1 MRLPSILNAV
11 HETPLVALPKLSAR
25 LDRHLFLK
33 LESANPT
40 GSMKDRVALHCIDK
54 AIERKRIVPGDVIV
68 ESTSGCL
75 GISLAMVGRHRGFHV
90 ICVIDPKTTTASRV
104 LMRSFGAE
112 VIEVSGADPY
122 GNYLQARLNKVNEI
136 VSTTER
142 AWWFDQYSNPDH
154 PDAHEYHTAPEIL
167 RDMDGDVD
175 CVVCPVGTGGL
186 VAGISRFFKRCL
198 PRCRIMAVDAEGSV
212 ALGGRPGPRLQVGIG
227 SGMRSKHVSLD
238 LLDEKVYV
246 SDAEAEGATHLL
258 AEEETMLL
266 GGSTGSALAGVIK
279 TLHRTRSGERIVVVA
294 PDLGLKYID
303 SLYCKNGHA
312 LTSSREVL

>member
-122 GNYLQARLNKVNEI
+122 GNYLQARLNKVPPRENLW
-136 VSTTER
+136 VSCGANRAVVRESGGICGRWIRRSIAAPANRSDTAVVPPSER
-142 AWWFDQYSNPDH
+142 RGGD
-154 PDAHEYHTAPEIL
+154 L
-167 RDMDGDVD
+167 R
-175 CVVCPVGTGGL
+175 
-186 VAGISRFFKRCL
+186 R
-198 PRCRIMAVDAEGSV
+198 
-212 ALGGRPGPRLQVGIG
+212 AL
-227 SGMRSKHVSLD
+227 S
-238 LLDEKVYV
+238 
-246 SDAEAEGATHLL
+246 
-258 AEEETMLL
+258 
-266 GGSTGSALAGVIK
+266 
-279 TLHRTRSGERIVVVA
+279 
-294 PDLGLKYID
+294 
-303 SLYCKNGHA
+303 
-312 LTSSREVL
+312 